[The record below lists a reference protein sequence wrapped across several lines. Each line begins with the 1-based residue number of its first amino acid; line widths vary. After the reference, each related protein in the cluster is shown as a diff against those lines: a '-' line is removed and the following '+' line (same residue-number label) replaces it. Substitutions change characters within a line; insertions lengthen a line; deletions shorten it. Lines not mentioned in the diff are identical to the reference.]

1 MNDWN
6 YYYPYGGLMGESTG
20 SDAQPYKYNG
30 KELDRT
36 NGLDWYDYGAR
47 WYNGISWM
55 TPDPLAEKYYDTS
68 PYVYCANNPIRFI
81 DPTGMFFGDYYDK
94 DGKFLYSD
102 KEKDNFIYVVD
113 GGQSYKLPYDKN
125 KFLITANIIKHES
138 MDNAEE
144 ALWIAHTANNAKDNR
159 AIDYRNKNNSLYD
172 QLMDQNYSTTPASA
186 RLPISSENNSSV
198 NMGARAAVIDVL
210 MGGQDPT
217 GGAVLWDGVDFM
229 QKGLNHNKFKEYK
242 SVTINQEAFN
252 DYQKGIAGYS
262 SKIKVN
268 PLFEEGWKEN
278 TWQHKG
284 TGKYYHLYSTGS
296 RGATIFWNIKK

>member
-1 MNDWN
+1 
-6 YYYPYGGLMGESTG
+6 
-20 SDAQPYKYNG
+20 
-30 KELDRT
+30 
-36 NGLDWYDYGAR
+36 
-47 WYNGISWM
+47 
-55 TPDPLAEKYYDTS
+55 
-68 PYVYCANNPIRFI
+68 
-81 DPTGMFFGDYYDK
+81 
-94 DGKFLYSD
+94 
-102 KEKDNFIYVVD
+102 
-113 GGQSYKLPYDKN
+113 
-125 KFLITANIIKHES
+125 
-138 MDNAEE
+138 
-144 ALWIAHTANNAKDNR
+144 
-159 AIDYRNKNNSLYD
+159 
-172 QLMDQNYSTTPASA
+172 
-186 RLPISSENNSSV
+186 
-198 NMGARAAVIDVL
+198 MGARAAVIDVL